1 MASKVGAPPTI
12 TRQDFA
18 EIKSAA
24 KLHDLKV
31 IKEIALRLLAHF
43 ERPFELEA
51 DADTQPFRP
60 VLPDAVH
67 GHPLERGKGSPSEDI
82 RASSFSQYLHGLCI
96 AIREGGKPH
105 QLQMLYDLCARGRA
119 PPREAATRPPLLL
132 SRPSRRGEG
141 TRSLSG
147 CLSSPPTARVSRLAR
162 RPLRS
167 YASERTGEGIS
178 WDEVAHVVTWH
189 IAPVEGKFAR
199 DFAHL
204 DEPHP
209 ATRVALVEL
218 EAAFRARDAAQ
229 AGVLPYDQFFAI
241 MLECAEHSDRLAP
254 DLERIAFDVEE
265 ADRREREEFAKPQRK
280 ARKGWDSL
288 YDC

>member
-82 RASSFSQYLHGLCI
+82 RASSFSQYLHGLCV

-105 QLQMLYDLCARGRA
+105 QL
-119 PPREAATRPPLLL
+119 
-132 SRPSRRGEG
+132 
-141 TRSLSG
+141 
-147 CLSSPPTARVSRLAR
+147 RL
-162 RPLRS
+162 
-167 YASERTGEGIS
+167 
-178 WDEVAHVVTWH
+178 
-189 IAPVEGKFAR
+189 
-199 DFAHL
+199 
-204 DEPHP
+204 
-209 ATRVALVEL
+209 
-218 EAAFRARDAAQ
+218 
-229 AGVLPYDQFFAI
+229 
-241 MLECAEHSDRLAP
+241 
-254 DLERIAFDVEE
+254 
-265 ADRREREEFAKPQRK
+265 
-280 ARKGWDSL
+280 
-288 YDC
+288 

>member
-1 MASKVGAPPTI
+1 MRARP
-12 TRQDFA
+12 R
-18 EIKSAA
+18 AA
-24 KLHDLKV
+24 
-31 IKEIALRLLAHF
+31 
-43 ERPFELEA
+43 
-51 DADTQPFRP
+51 
-60 VLPDAVH
+60 
-67 GHPLERGKGSPSEDI
+67 
-82 RASSFSQYLHGLCI
+82 
-96 AIREGGKPH
+96 
-105 QLQMLYDLCARGRA
+105 ARGRDA
-119 PPREAATRPPLLL
+119 PPSSPFAPVATGRGDAKPERLPLF
-132 SRPSRRGEG
+132 P
-141 TRSLSG
+141 
-147 CLSSPPTARVSRLAR
+147 PPTARVSRLAR